1 MQILITFIIFTII
14 CLILTYYF
22 NLFISQS
29 VYTRSELSNIMPQ
42 LGNMLSIIYNKY
54 SMLYLSVFF
63 VISGFT
69 AILLLS
75 VFDNRVINSALF
87 PLILYYA
94 GPRLAVYFEQ
104 TRVTIS
110 EDYKDIAEAL
120 YSKYYSFILVGFF
133 AGYATKLIDNWLSI
147 NIIDFYWFIINFFII
162 TAITVLTLRNDIF
175 D

>member
-1 MQILITFIIFTII
+1 
-14 CLILTYYF
+14 
-22 NLFISQS
+22 
-29 VYTRSELSNIMPQ
+29 
-42 LGNMLSIIYNKY
+42 
-54 SMLYLSVFF
+54 MLYLSLFF

-69 AILLLS
+69 AILILS

-87 PLILYYA
+87 PLILFYSL
-94 GPRLAVYFEQ
+94 PRLAVYFEQ

-120 YSKYYSFILVGFF
+120 YSKYYSIILVGFF
-133 AGYATKLIDNWLSI
+133 AGYAAKLIDNWLSI

-162 TAITVLTLRNDIF
+162 TMITVLTLRNDIF